1 MKTLFKC
8 TVLISSNIANV
19 LVPFHVINGY
29 NHTSGFYGRGK
40 ISIFEKL
47 QKNQEV
53 QHLLQKFRESLKFS
67 DDVRDDVRRFV
78 LLIICRGKETNYTE
92 AKAAKIRKM
101 KKKSLVRLLLMNLL
115 HIITWIKLL

>member
-19 LVPFHVINGY
+19 PVPFHVINGY
-29 NHTSGFYGRGK
+29 NHTSGFYGRGN

-47 QKNQEV
+47 QKHQEE

-67 DDVRDDVRRFV
+67 DDVRDDLRRFV
-78 LLIICRGKETNYTE
+78 LLKICRGKETNYTE

-101 KKKSLVRLLLMNLL
+101 KKKSLVRVLLMNLL

>member
-1 MKTLFKC
+1 M
-8 TVLISSNIANV
+8 LI
-19 LVPFHVINGY
+19 PFHVVTGCD
-29 NHTSGFYGRGK
+29 HPSGFNRYGK
-40 ISIFEKL
+40 KSMFENL
-47 QKNQEV
+47 QKDHGV

>member
-1 MKTLFKC
+1 MKNLFKC

-19 LVPFHVINGY
+19 LVPFHVTNGY

-47 QKNQEV
+47 QKHQEE

-67 DDVRDDVRRFV
+67 DDVRDDLRRFV
-78 LLIICRGKETNYTE
+78 LLKISGGKETNYTE
-92 AKAAKIRKM
+92 AKGEKIRKM

>member
-1 MKTLFKC
+1 MKNLFKC

-19 LVPFHVINGY
+19 LVPFHVTNGY

-47 QKNQEV
+47 QKHQEE

-67 DDVRDDVRRFV
+67 DDVRDDLRRFV
-78 LLIICRGKETNYTE
+78 LLKISGGKETNYTE
-92 AKAAKIRKM
+92 AKGAKIRKM
-101 KKKSLVRLLLMNLL
+101 KKKSLVRLLLINLL

>member
-1 MKTLFKC
+1 MNTLFKC
-8 TVLISSNIANV
+8 TFLISSNTANV

-67 DDVRDDVRRFV
+67 DDVRDDLRRFV
-78 LLIICRGKETNYTE
+78 ICRGKETKYTE

-101 KKKSLVRLLLMNLL
+101 KKNSLVRLLLMNLL